1 MRRRGIPVAVGL
13 AGALCPDHYFVSNV
27 EDCLAWGLRQGF
39 DMLLSESAGLCNRCS
54 PHIAGVLAVC
64 VVDALAGV
72 HTPKKIGPMLRL
84 ADLVVITKGDI
95 VSQVEREVFA
105 YHVRLANPGAP
116 ALFCNGITGQG
127 AMELARQIRAGPVHP
142 GAGRRR
148 LRFPMPAAV
157 CPYCVGETAIGETHQ
172 RGNVKKMQFA
182 DLRSPLNAIAD
193 MPLDALLAAQPC
205 VADFIA
211 SLGLRGARGTAAL
224 SGTGWS
230 CWPTRTSSTRAWSVT
245 RCWTIS
251 SV

>member
-1 MRRRGIPVAVGL
+1 MRLITVAGSPSVGKTSVILRVSEILRREGLKVGIAKFDSLSTSDDKLYENKGFPVAVGL

-27 EDCLAWGLRQGF
+27 EDCLAWGQRQEL
-39 DMLLSESAGLCNRCS
+39 DILISESAGLCNRCS
-54 PHIAGVLAVC
+54 PHISGVMAVC

-105 YHVRLANPGAP
+105 YQARLANPGAR

-127 AMELARQIRAGPVHP
+127 AADLARVIRQAPETDVLE
-142 GAGRRR
+142 GAR

-172 RGNVKKMQFA
+172 RGNVKKMHF
-182 DLRSPLNAIAD
+182 DDSVE
-193 MPLDALLAAQPC
+193 AA
-205 VADFIA
+205 
-211 SLGLRGARGTAAL
+211 
-224 SGTGWS
+224 
-230 CWPTRTSSTRAWSVT
+230 
-245 RCWTIS
+245 
-251 SV
+251 

>member
-1 MRRRGIPVAVGL
+1 MQLITVAGSPSVGKTSVILRVSEVLRQEGLKVGVAKFDSLSTSDDKLYEQKGFPVAVGL

-27 EDCLAWGLRQGF
+27 EDCLAWGQRQGL
-39 DMLLSESAGLCNRCS
+39 DLLISESAGLCNRCS
-54 PHIAGVLAVC
+54 PHVTGVMAIC

-105 YHVRLANPGAP
+105 YHVRLANPGAR

-127 AMELARQIRAGPVHP
+127 ITDLARAIHQAPDT
-142 GAGRRR
+142 GALEGSR

-172 RGNVKKMQFA
+172 RGNVKKMQFD
-182 DLRSPLNAIAD
+182 DLE
-193 MPLDALLAAQPC
+193 AA
-205 VADFIA
+205 
-211 SLGLRGARGTAAL
+211 
-224 SGTGWS
+224 
-230 CWPTRTSSTRAWSVT
+230 
-245 RCWTIS
+245 
-251 SV
+251 

>member
-1 MRRRGIPVAVGL
+1 MQLITVAGSPSVGKTSVILRLCELLQQDGLKVGVIKFDALSTSDDKLYEQKGIPVAVGL

-27 EDCLAWGLRQGF
+27 EDCLAWGLRHGF
-39 DMLLSESAGLCNRCS
+39 DILVSESAGLCNRCS

-105 YHVRLANPGAP
+105 YNVRLANPGAQ

-127 AMELARQIRAGPVHP
+127 AINLARQIRSAPATPTLAGS
-142 GAGRRR
+142 R
-148 LRFPMPAAV
+148 LRFSMPAAV

-172 RGNVKKMQFA
+172 RGNVKKMHFV
-182 DLRSPLNAIAD
+182 DLE
-193 MPLDALLAAQPC
+193 
-205 VADFIA
+205 
-211 SLGLRGARGTAAL
+211 
-224 SGTGWS
+224 
-230 CWPTRTSSTRAWSVT
+230 RAP
-245 RCWTIS
+245 
-251 SV
+251 